1 MNLDEITNRINL
13 EMQSISK
20 AMKAVIEQNKS
31 KSDFVKQMYNQYN
44 IICL

>member
-13 EMQSISK
+13 EMEAISN
-20 AMKAVIEQNKS
+20 AMKAVLDKNKS
-31 KSDFVKQMYNQYN
+31 TAAFVKEMYNNYK

>member
-20 AMKAVIEQNKS
+20 AMKAVIETNKS
-31 KSDFVKQMYNQYN
+31 TAAFVKEMYNNYK